1 MLNKNLIILTICQV
15 FSFTAPP
22 ITVFIS
28 GIVGLKISPI
38 ASLATLPTSLSIVG
52 TAVFSFF
59 AAKIMSKIG
68 RKKGFILSSTYS
80 SLASLL
86 GAYSIY
92 TENFILFCF
101 SCFVIG
107 TGIAFTHQYRFA
119 AAETVEKNDS
129 SRAISILLL
138 ATILSALIGP
148 NVANFSKNII
158 SDHLYTGSYIS
169 LAILTFLP
177 VFLLIFY
184 RTDNNP
190 KSIENIDSN
199 QRSYFELLKNPII
212 LQAIVSAAFAYSV
225 MSFIMTATPISMYK
239 MHGFTLGSTSIVI
252 QSHII
257 GMFLPSLITG
267 ILIKKFGHS
276 VIIYTGA
283 LIYLV
288 CIYLSFYDQT
298 FVNYLIAL
306 VLLGIGWNFLFIG
319 GTSLLVLCYKESEK
333 FKVQGFNDVLVFS
346 IQSIASLIA
355 GYSILKF
362 SWNEINLACIPLVL
376 LIILVS
382 IRADI
387 YKKKLIAFYSSIPAS
402 SSSLIILTPSF
413 SAFSFLA
420 GPMLSP
426 ATMKSVDLEI
436 ELTFLPP
443 LSSMSFFSS
452 FLLKR
457 IKTPLT
463 TILAPSKELLAS
475 SFSTTSNCKP
485 AAFSCSISSLFS
497 AMLK

>member
-15 FSFTAPP
+15 FSFTASP

-28 GIVGLKISPI
+28 AIVGLKISPI

-80 SLASLL
+80 SLGALL

-92 TENFILFCF
+92 SENFILFCI
-101 SCFVIG
+101 SCFAIG

-148 NVANFSKNII
+148 NVANFTKNII
-158 SDHLYTGSYIS
+158 SEHLYTGSYIS
-169 LAILTFLP
+169 LAILLIIP
-177 VFLLIFY
+177 VFLLVFY

-190 KSIENIDSN
+190 KTIKNTNSN
-199 QRSYFELLKNPII
+199 QRSYLELLQNPII
-212 LQAIVSAAFAYSV
+212 LQAIVTAAFAYSM

-252 QSHII
+252 QLHII

-267 ILIKKFGHS
+267 SLIKKYGHS
-276 VIIYTGA
+276 VVIYSGS
-283 LIYLV
+283 LIYLI
-288 CIYLSFYDQT
+288 CISLSFFDQT
-298 FVNYLIAL
+298 FINYLISL
-306 VLLGIGWNFLFIG
+306 ILLGIGWNFLFIG
-319 GTSLLVLCYKESEK
+319 GTSLLVLCYKDSEK
-333 FKVQGFNDVLVFS
+333 FKVQGFNDVIVFS

-362 SWNEINLACIPLVL
+362 SWNQINTICIPLIL
-376 LIILVS
+376 LIIIVS
-382 IRADI
+382 IRAEI
-387 YKKKLIAFYSSIPAS
+387 YKKKLII
-402 SSSLIILTPSF
+402 
-413 SAFSFLA
+413 
-420 GPMLSP
+420 
-426 ATMKSVDLEI
+426 
-436 ELTFLPP
+436 
-443 LSSMSFFSS
+443 
-452 FLLKR
+452 
-457 IKTPLT
+457 
-463 TILAPSKELLAS
+463 
-475 SFSTTSNCKP
+475 
-485 AAFSCSISSLFS
+485 
-497 AMLK
+497 

>member
-1 MLNKNLIILTICQV
+1 MINKNLTILTICQV

-52 TAVFSFF
+52 TAFFSFF

-80 SLASLL
+80 SIAALL
-86 GAYSIY
+86 GAYAIY
-92 TENFILFCF
+92 SENFILFCF

-148 NVANFSKNII
+148 NIANFTKNII

-169 LAILTFLP
+169 LASLTFIP
-177 VFLLIFY
+177 VFLLVFY
-184 RTDNNP
+184 NSDTNP
-190 KSIENIDSN
+190 KIIENINNNN
-199 QRSYFELLKNPII
+199 QRSYFELLKNPLI
-212 LQAIVSAAFAYSV
+212 LQAIVTAAFAYSI

-257 GMFLPSLITG
+257 AMFLPSLVTG
-267 ILIKKFGHS
+267 TLIKKFGHS
-276 VIIYTGA
+276 IIIYTGA
-283 LIYLV
+283 TIYIICV
-288 CIYLSFYDQT
+288 FLSFYEQS
-298 FVNYLIAL
+298 FFNYLIAL

-319 GTSLLVLCYKESEK
+319 GTSLLVICYKESEK
-333 FKVQGFNDVLVFS
+333 FKAQGFNDVIVFS
-346 IQSIASLIA
+346 TQSIASLIA

-362 SWNEINLACIPLVL
+362 SWNEINLACIPLIL
-376 LIILVS
+376 LIFIVS
-382 IRADI
+382 IRADL
-387 YKKKLIAFYSSIPAS
+387 YKKKWHH
-402 SSSLIILTPSF
+402 
-413 SAFSFLA
+413 
-420 GPMLSP
+420 
-426 ATMKSVDLEI
+426 
-436 ELTFLPP
+436 
-443 LSSMSFFSS
+443 
-452 FLLKR
+452 
-457 IKTPLT
+457 
-463 TILAPSKELLAS
+463 
-475 SFSTTSNCKP
+475 
-485 AAFSCSISSLFS
+485 
-497 AMLK
+497 

>member
-1 MLNKNLIILTICQV
+1 MMFNKNLTILTICQV

-80 SLASLL
+80 SLAALL

-92 TENFILFCF
+92 SENFMLFCI

-148 NVANFSKNII
+148 NVANFTKNII
-158 SDHLYTGSYIS
+158 SEHLYTGSYIS
-169 LAILTFLP
+169 LAVLLIIP
-177 VFLLIFY
+177 VFLLAFY

-190 KSIENIDSN
+190 KTIKNTNSN
-199 QRSYFELLKNPII
+199 QRSYLELLQNPII
-212 LQAIVSAAFAYSV
+212 LQAIVTAAFAYSM

-239 MHGFTLGSTSIVI
+239 IHGFSLGSTSIVI
-252 QSHII
+252 QLHII

-267 ILIKKFGHS
+267 SLIKKYGHS
-276 VIIYTGA
+276 VIIYSGS
-283 LIYLV
+283 LIYLI
-288 CIYLSFYDQT
+288 CISLSFFDQT
-298 FVNYLIAL
+298 FINYLIAL
-306 VLLGIGWNFLFIG
+306 ILLGIGWNFLFIG
-319 GTSLLVLCYKESEK
+319 GTSLLVLCYKDNEK
-333 FKVQGFNDVLVFS
+333 FKVQGFNDVIVFS

-362 SWNEINLACIPLVL
+362 SWNQINTICIPLIL
-376 LIILVS
+376 LIIIVS
-382 IRADI
+382 IRAEI
-387 YKKKLIAFYSSIPAS
+387 YKKKLI
-402 SSSLIILTPSF
+402 
-413 SAFSFLA
+413 
-420 GPMLSP
+420 
-426 ATMKSVDLEI
+426 
-436 ELTFLPP
+436 
-443 LSSMSFFSS
+443 
-452 FLLKR
+452 
-457 IKTPLT
+457 
-463 TILAPSKELLAS
+463 
-475 SFSTTSNCKP
+475 
-485 AAFSCSISSLFS
+485 IS
-497 AMLK
+497 

>member
-80 SLASLL
+80 SLAALL

-92 TENFILFCF
+92 SENFILFCI
-101 SCFVIG
+101 SCFAIG

-148 NVANFSKNII
+148 NVANFTKNII
-158 SDHLYTGSYIS
+158 SEHLYTGSYIS
-169 LAILTFLP
+169 LAVLLIIP
-177 VFLLIFY
+177 VFLLVFY

-190 KSIENIDSN
+190 KTIKNTNSN
-199 QRSYFELLKNPII
+199 QRSYLELLQNPII
-212 LQAIVSAAFAYSV
+212 LQAIVTAAFAYSM

-252 QSHII
+252 QLHII

-267 ILIKKFGHS
+267 SLIKKYGHS
-276 VIIYTGA
+276 VVIYSGS
-283 LIYLV
+283 LIYLI
-288 CIYLSFYDQT
+288 CISLSFFDQT
-298 FVNYLIAL
+298 FINYLISL
-306 VLLGIGWNFLFIG
+306 ILLGIGWNFLFIG
-319 GTSLLVLCYKESEK
+319 GTSLLVLCYKDSEK
-333 FKVQGFNDVLVFS
+333 FKVQGFNDVIVFS

-362 SWNEINLACIPLVL
+362 SWNQINTICIPLIL
-376 LIILVS
+376 LIIIVS
-382 IRADI
+382 IRAEI
-387 YKKKLIAFYSSIPAS
+387 YKKKLI
-402 SSSLIILTPSF
+402 
-413 SAFSFLA
+413 
-420 GPMLSP
+420 
-426 ATMKSVDLEI
+426 
-436 ELTFLPP
+436 
-443 LSSMSFFSS
+443 
-452 FLLKR
+452 
-457 IKTPLT
+457 
-463 TILAPSKELLAS
+463 
-475 SFSTTSNCKP
+475 
-485 AAFSCSISSLFS
+485 IS
-497 AMLK
+497 

>member
-1 MLNKNLIILTICQV
+1 
-15 FSFTAPP
+15 
-22 ITVFIS
+22 
-28 GIVGLKISPI
+28 
-38 ASLATLPTSLSIVG
+38 LATLPTSLSIVG

-92 TENFILFCF
+92 TENFILFCI

-129 SRAISILLL
+129 SRAISVLLL

-148 NVANFSKNII
+148 NVANFTKNII

-169 LAILTFLP
+169 LAVLTIVP
-177 VFLLIFY
+177 VFFLIFY
-184 RTDNNP
+184 KVDKNP
-190 KSIENIDSN
+190 KINKN
-199 QRSYFELLKNPII
+199 TNGKQRSYFELLLNPII
-212 LQAIVSAAFAYSV
+212 LQAIITAAFAYSI

-267 ILIKKFGHS
+267 SLIKRYGHS
-276 VIIYTGA
+276 AIIYSGT
-283 LIYLV
+283 LIYLT
-288 CIYLSFYDQT
+288 CIFLSFYDQT
-298 FVNYLIAL
+298 FINYLIAL

-362 SWNEINLACIPLVL
+362 SWNEINLVCIPLIL

-387 YKKKLIAFYSSIPAS
+387 YKKKQNGIDKKL
-402 SSSLIILTPSF
+402 
-413 SAFSFLA
+413 
-420 GPMLSP
+420 G
-426 ATMKSVDLEI
+426 
-436 ELTFLPP
+436 
-443 LSSMSFFSS
+443 
-452 FLLKR
+452 
-457 IKTPLT
+457 
-463 TILAPSKELLAS
+463 
-475 SFSTTSNCKP
+475 
-485 AAFSCSISSLFS
+485 
-497 AMLK
+497 

>member
-1 MLNKNLIILTICQV
+1 MFNKNLTILTICQV

-80 SLASLL
+80 SLAALL

-92 TENFILFCF
+92 SENFILFCI

-148 NVANFSKNII
+148 NVANFTKNII
-158 SDHLYTGSYIS
+158 SEHLYTGSYIS
-169 LAILTFLP
+169 LAVLLIIP
-177 VFLLIFY
+177 VFLLAFY

-190 KSIENIDSN
+190 KTIKNTNSN
-199 QRSYFELLKNPII
+199 QRSYLELLQNPII
-212 LQAIVSAAFAYSV
+212 LQAIVTAAFAYSM

-239 MHGFTLGSTSIVI
+239 IHGFSLGSTSIVI
-252 QSHII
+252 QLHII

-267 ILIKKFGHS
+267 SLIKKYGHS
-276 VIIYTGA
+276 VIIYSGS
-283 LIYLV
+283 LIYLI
-288 CIYLSFYDQT
+288 CISLSFFDQT
-298 FVNYLIAL
+298 FINYLIAL
-306 VLLGIGWNFLFIG
+306 ILLGIGWNFLFIG
-319 GTSLLVLCYKESEK
+319 GTSLLVLCYKDSEK
-333 FKVQGFNDVLVFS
+333 FKVQGFNDVIVFS

-362 SWNEINLACIPLVL
+362 SWNQINTICIPLIL
-376 LIILVS
+376 LIIIVS
-382 IRADI
+382 IRAEI
-387 YKKKLIAFYSSIPAS
+387 YKKKLI
-402 SSSLIILTPSF
+402 
-413 SAFSFLA
+413 
-420 GPMLSP
+420 
-426 ATMKSVDLEI
+426 
-436 ELTFLPP
+436 
-443 LSSMSFFSS
+443 
-452 FLLKR
+452 
-457 IKTPLT
+457 
-463 TILAPSKELLAS
+463 
-475 SFSTTSNCKP
+475 
-485 AAFSCSISSLFS
+485 IS
-497 AMLK
+497 

>member
-1 MLNKNLIILTICQV
+1 MFNKNLTILTICQV

-68 RKKGFILSSTYS
+68 RKKGFIISSTYS
-80 SLASLL
+80 SLAALL

-92 TENFILFCF
+92 SENFILFCI

-148 NVANFSKNII
+148 NVANFTKNII
-158 SDHLYTGSYIS
+158 SEHLYTGSYIS
-169 LAILTFLP
+169 LAVLLIIP
-177 VFLLIFY
+177 VFLLAFY

-190 KSIENIDSN
+190 KTIKNTNNN
-199 QRSYFELLKNPII
+199 QRSYLELLQNPII
-212 LQAIVSAAFAYSV
+212 LQAIVTAAFAYSM

-239 MHGFTLGSTSIVI
+239 IHGFSLGSTSIVI
-252 QSHII
+252 QLHII

-267 ILIKKFGHS
+267 SLIKKYGHS
-276 VIIYTGA
+276 VIIYSGS
-283 LIYLV
+283 LIYLI
-288 CIYLSFYDQT
+288 CISLSFFDQT
-298 FVNYLIAL
+298 FINYLIAL
-306 VLLGIGWNFLFIG
+306 ILLGIGWNFLFIG
-319 GTSLLVLCYKESEK
+319 GTSLLVLCYKDNEK
-333 FKVQGFNDVLVFS
+333 FKVQGFNDVIVFS

-362 SWNEINLACIPLVL
+362 SWNQINTICIPLIL
-376 LIILVS
+376 LIIIVS
-382 IRADI
+382 IRAEI
-387 YKKKLIAFYSSIPAS
+387 YKKKLI
-402 SSSLIILTPSF
+402 
-413 SAFSFLA
+413 
-420 GPMLSP
+420 
-426 ATMKSVDLEI
+426 
-436 ELTFLPP
+436 
-443 LSSMSFFSS
+443 
-452 FLLKR
+452 
-457 IKTPLT
+457 
-463 TILAPSKELLAS
+463 
-475 SFSTTSNCKP
+475 
-485 AAFSCSISSLFS
+485 IS
-497 AMLK
+497 

>member
-1 MLNKNLIILTICQV
+1 MLNKNLIILTFCQV

-68 RKKGFILSSTYS
+68 RKKGFMLSSTYS
-80 SLASLL
+80 SLAALL

-92 TENFILFCF
+92 SENFILFCF

-148 NVANFSKNII
+148 NVANFTKNII
-158 SDHLYTGSYIS
+158 SEHLYTGSYIS
-169 LAILTFLP
+169 LAVLLIIP
-177 VFLLIFY
+177 VFLLVFY

-190 KSIENIDSN
+190 KTIKNTNRN
-199 QRSYFELLKNPII
+199 QRSYLELLQNPII
-212 LQAIVSAAFAYSV
+212 LQAIVTAAFAYSM

-252 QSHII
+252 QLHII

-267 ILIKKFGHS
+267 SLIKKYGHS
-276 VIIYTGA
+276 VVIYSGS
-283 LIYLV
+283 LIYLI
-288 CIYLSFYDQT
+288 CISLSFFDQT
-298 FVNYLIAL
+298 FINYLISL
-306 VLLGIGWNFLFIG
+306 ILLGIGWNFLFIG

-333 FKVQGFNDVLVFS
+333 FKVQGFNDVIVFS

-362 SWNEINLACIPLVL
+362 SWNQINTICIPLIL
-376 LIILVS
+376 LIIIVS
-382 IRADI
+382 IRAEI
-387 YKKKLIAFYSSIPAS
+387 YKKKLI
-402 SSSLIILTPSF
+402 
-413 SAFSFLA
+413 
-420 GPMLSP
+420 
-426 ATMKSVDLEI
+426 
-436 ELTFLPP
+436 
-443 LSSMSFFSS
+443 
-452 FLLKR
+452 
-457 IKTPLT
+457 
-463 TILAPSKELLAS
+463 
-475 SFSTTSNCKP
+475 
-485 AAFSCSISSLFS
+485 IS
-497 AMLK
+497 

>member
-1 MLNKNLIILTICQV
+1 MLNKNLIILTFCQV

-68 RKKGFILSSTYS
+68 RKKGFMLSSTYS
-80 SLASLL
+80 SLAALL

-92 TENFILFCF
+92 SENFILFCF

-148 NVANFSKNII
+148 NVANFTKNII
-158 SDHLYTGSYIS
+158 SEHLYTGSYIS
-169 LAILTFLP
+169 LAVLLIIP
-177 VFLLIFY
+177 VFLLVFY

-190 KSIENIDSN
+190 KTIKNTNSN
-199 QRSYFELLKNPII
+199 QRSYLELLQNPII
-212 LQAIVSAAFAYSV
+212 LQAIVTAAFAYSM

-239 MHGFTLGSTSIVI
+239 IHGFTLGSTSIVI
-252 QSHII
+252 QLHII

-267 ILIKKFGHS
+267 SLIKKYGHS
-276 VIIYTGA
+276 AIIYSGS
-283 LIYLV
+283 LIYLI
-288 CIYLSFYDQT
+288 CISLSFFDQT
-298 FVNYLIAL
+298 FINYLIAL
-306 VLLGIGWNFLFIG
+306 ILLGIGWNFLFIG
-319 GTSLLVLCYKESEK
+319 GTSLLVLCYKDSEK
-333 FKVQGFNDVLVFS
+333 FKVQGFNDVIVFS

-362 SWNEINLACIPLVL
+362 SWNQINTICIPLIL
-376 LIILVS
+376 LIIIVS
-382 IRADI
+382 IRAEI
-387 YKKKLIAFYSSIPAS
+387 YKKKLI
-402 SSSLIILTPSF
+402 
-413 SAFSFLA
+413 
-420 GPMLSP
+420 
-426 ATMKSVDLEI
+426 
-436 ELTFLPP
+436 
-443 LSSMSFFSS
+443 
-452 FLLKR
+452 
-457 IKTPLT
+457 
-463 TILAPSKELLAS
+463 
-475 SFSTTSNCKP
+475 
-485 AAFSCSISSLFS
+485 IS
-497 AMLK
+497 